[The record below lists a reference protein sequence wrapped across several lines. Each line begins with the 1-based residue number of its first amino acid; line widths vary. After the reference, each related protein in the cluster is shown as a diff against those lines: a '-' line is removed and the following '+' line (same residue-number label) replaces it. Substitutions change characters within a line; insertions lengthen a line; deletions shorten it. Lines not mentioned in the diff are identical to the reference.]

1 MHMSVSSQMYAYAM
15 LAYGG
20 LEAMPRAVALVRKSF
35 FVEPRALR
43 RAKRVLGVRTEAE
56 VVRRSI
62 EQVVEQE
69 EFWRFMT
76 KSGGRLARGS
86 FESA

>member
-1 MHMSVSSQMYAYAM
+1 M
-15 LAYGG
+15 LERRG
-20 LEAMPRAVALVRKSF
+20 LEAMPRSAPLVRKSF
-35 FVEPRALR
+35 FVEPTALR

-62 EQVVEQE
+62 DQVVEQE

-76 KSGGRLARGS
+76 KSRGRLVRGS
-86 FESA
+86 FEPA

>member
-1 MHMSVSSQMYAYAM
+1 
-15 LAYGG
+15 
-20 LEAMPRAVALVRKSF
+20 MPRAAALVRKSF

-43 RAKRVLGVRTEAE
+43 RAKRVLGVRTDAE

-62 EQVVEQE
+62 EQVLEQE

-76 KSGGRLARGS
+76 KTRGRLSRGS

>member
-1 MHMSVSSQMYAYAM
+1 MSRS
-15 LAYGG
+15 
-20 LEAMPRAVALVRKSF
+20 VALVRKSF

-76 KSGGRLARGS
+76 KSRGRLARGS
-86 FESA
+86 FEHCLICGGPSSTPPCISITGRVLLA

>member
-1 MHMSVSSQMYAYAM
+1 MYACAM
-15 LAYGG
+15 LVDEGR
-20 LEAMPRAVALVRKSF
+20 ESMPRSVALVRKSF

-69 EFWRFMT
+69 EFWRFMM
-76 KSGGRLARGS
+76 KSRGRLARGS

>member
-1 MHMSVSSQMYAYAM
+1 MYAYAM
-15 LAYGG
+15 LEHGG
-20 LEAMPRAVALVRKSF
+20 FETMPRPVALVRKSF
-35 FVEPRALR
+35 FVEPQALR
-43 RAKRVLGVRTEAE
+43 RAKRVLGVKTEAE

-76 KSGGRLARGS
+76 KSRGRLARGS

>member
-1 MHMSVSSQMYAYAM
+1 
-15 LAYGG
+15 
-20 LEAMPRAVALVRKSF
+20 MPRSSTLVRKSF
-35 FVEPRALR
+35 FIEPRALR
-43 RAKRVLGVRTEAE
+43 RAKRVLGVSTEAE

-69 EFWRFMT
+69 EFWRFMR
-76 KSGGRLARGS
+76 KSRGRLARGS